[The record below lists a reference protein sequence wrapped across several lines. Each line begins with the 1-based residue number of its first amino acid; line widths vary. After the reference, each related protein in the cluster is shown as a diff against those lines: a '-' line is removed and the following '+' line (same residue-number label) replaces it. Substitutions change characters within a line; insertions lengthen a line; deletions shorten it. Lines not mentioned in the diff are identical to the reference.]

1 MVGEQLDGKIEKVQC
16 TPYEFVIPQTG
27 EVVELSH
34 RWSYLPAVATTMATA
49 ISATTSYEDVLA

>member
-1 MVGEQLDGKIEKVQC
+1 MDGMIEKVQC